1 MKSRCLLNKV
11 KLGLVGIILGAGLT
25 GNINAHENTVSKTDS
40 SLKIGAR
47 NESFIWSYGSEYHN
61 SSLYVQVKTKVF
73 SDWLNAYV
81 EASLN
86 NPVIRNGF
94 ERPGESTET
103 FHISPNTH
111 IGGFAGGLNI
121 TIYESKNNKLAFRG
135 DIKYTQ
141 ISEFYETQRWI
152 LPPYGRTDI
161 HVNGIE
167 SIGAKA
173 WVENNFNHFGWYAGL
188 ELSTTHARGIALT
201 YDVGETQQSE
211 ATYSSFNQRDNT
223 SLKGLIG
230 ANYDITK
237 NWSIDAD
244 VKLGD
249 GEYIGVGF
257 SRRF

>member
-1 MKSRCLLNKV
+1 MSNP
-11 KLGLVGIILGAGLT
+11 I
-25 GNINAHENTVSKTDS
+25 NIYNS
-40 SLKIGAR
+40 KIG
-47 NESFIWSYGSEYHN
+47 IHN
-61 SSLYVQVKTKVF
+61 PYFDSTNYVYQLDIFFKNNSKKTFNKITNKKYTRLIQIN
-73 SDWLNAYV
+73 DKI
-81 EASLN
+81 N
-86 NPVIRNGF
+86 N
-94 ERPGESTET
+94 
-103 FHISPNTH
+103 
-111 IGGFAGGLNI
+111 
-121 TIYESKNNKLAFRG
+121 ESKNNKLAFRG